1 MKLSIGVIFGGR
13 SLEHDLSVLTA
24 IQAMDN
30 IDKERYEVVPIYITK
45 DLTFYSGGMLRYIDS
60 YKDFRLIDRYAT
72 KVNLINKNGKFIL
85 QTTGLIKRVYK
96 EIHLA
101 FPMVHGKY
109 TEDGSIVG
117 YLETLGIP
125 IVGSDIYSSSLCQ
138 DKVFTK
144 EVLNG
149 NDIPVVDYVYFS
161 DSDYKLDKED
171 IFKKI
176 EELSYPLIIK
186 PARLGSG
193 IGIEIVNRKEEL
205 ESSIEKAMK
214 NDERVLVEEYI
225 ADRREF
231 NMAVLL
237 SKGKLI
243 GSVIEEIIKDE
254 PCNYYDK
261 YRKDNEDDT
270 FKRIFPADISKTLT
284 EEIEKTSKK
293 TYKVLALSGVARIDY
308 VYDNKKKKLYVNEVN
323 TIPNFFSHHLFDDK
337 NIDYREL
344 LGIMIKEA
352 IDKIHKEN
360 DMVKDIEDN
369 LFNKVTTKDIKEMK
383 QYVWIYQRGNKRNRT

>member
-369 LFNKVTTKDIKEMK
+369 LFNKVTTKDIREMK
-383 QYVWIYQRGNKRNRT
+383 

>member
-369 LFNKVTTKDIKEMK
+369 LFNKVTTKD
-383 QYVWIYQRGNKRNRT
+383 VWIYQWGNKRNRT

>member
-24 IQAMDN
+24 IQAMNN

-125 IVGSDIYSSSLCQ
+125 VVGSDIYSSSLCQ

-176 EELSYPLIIK
+176 EKLSYPLIIK

-270 FKRIFPADISKTLT
+270 FKRIFPADISKALT

-293 TYKVLALSGVARIDY
+293 TYKVLALSGVARVDY

-383 QYVWIYQRGNKRNRT
+383 

>member
-308 VYDNKKKKLYVNEVN
+308 VYDNKKKKLYVNKVN

-383 QYVWIYQRGNKRNRT
+383 

>member
-13 SLEHDLSVLTA
+13 SLEHDLSVPTA

-45 DLTFYSGGMLRYIDS
+45 DLTFYSGGMLRYLDS

-383 QYVWIYQRGNKRNRT
+383 

>member
-284 EEIEKTSKK
+284 EEIENTSKK

-383 QYVWIYQRGNKRNRT
+383 

>member
-1 MKLSIGVIFGGR
+1 
-13 SLEHDLSVLTA
+13 
-24 IQAMDN
+24 MDN

-360 DMVKDIEDN
+360 DMVKDIDDN

-383 QYVWIYQRGNKRNRT
+383 

>member
-1 MKLSIGVIFGGR
+1 MKLSIGVIFGGN
-13 SLEHDLSVLTA
+13 SLEHELSILTA
-24 IQAMDN
+24 VQAMDN

-45 DLTFYSGGMLRYIDS
+45 DLTLYTGGMLRYIDS

-383 QYVWIYQRGNKRNRT
+383 

>member
-1 MKLSIGVIFGGR
+1 MKLSIGVIFGGN
-13 SLEHDLSVLTA
+13 SLEHELSILTA
-24 IQAMDN
+24 VQAMDN

-352 IDKIHKEN
+352 IDKIHKEAKMIHSN
-360 DMVKDIEDN
+360 DDQ
-369 LFNKVTTKDIKEMK
+369 LFKKVTSKDVRNMK
-383 QYVWIYQRGNKRNRT
+383 

>member
-30 IDKERYEVVPIYITK
+30 INKERYEVVPIYITK

-383 QYVWIYQRGNKRNRT
+383 

>member
-24 IQAMDN
+24 NQAMDN

-383 QYVWIYQRGNKRNRT
+383 

>member
-72 KVNLINKNGKFIL
+72 KVNLINKNGKLVL

-125 IVGSDIYSSSLCQ
+125 VVGSDIYSSSLCQ

-161 DSDYKLDKED
+161 DNDYKLDKED

-176 EELSYPLIIK
+176 EKLSYPLVIK

-225 ADRREF
+225 EDRREF

-270 FKRIFPADISKTLT
+270 FKRIFPADISKALT
-284 EEIEKTSKK
+284 DEIEKTSKK
-293 TYKVLALSGVARIDY
+293 TYKVLALSGVARVDY

-369 LFNKVTTKDIKEMK
+369 LFNKVTSKDIKGMK
-383 QYVWIYQRGNKRNRT
+383 

>member
-138 DKVFTK
+138 DKLFTK

-383 QYVWIYQRGNKRNRT
+383 

>member
-369 LFNKVTTKDIKEMK
+369 LFNKVTTKDIKDMK
-383 QYVWIYQRGNKRNRT
+383 

>member
-308 VYDNKKKKLYVNEVN
+308 VYDSKKRELYVNEVI
-323 TIPNFFSHHLFDDK
+323 TVANFFSHHLFDDK

-383 QYVWIYQRGNKRNRT
+383 

>member
-72 KVNLINKNGKFIL
+72 KVNLINKNGKFVL

-125 IVGSDIYSSSLCQ
+125 VVGSDIYSSSLCQ

-161 DSDYKLDKED
+161 DNDYKLDKED

-176 EELSYPLIIK
+176 EKLSYPLVIK

-225 ADRREF
+225 EDRREF

-270 FKRIFPADISKTLT
+270 FKRIFPADISKALT
-284 EEIEKTSKK
+284 DEIEKTSKK
-293 TYKVLALSGVARIDY
+293 TYKVLALSGVARVDY

-369 LFNKVTTKDIKEMK
+369 LFNKVTSKDIKGMK
-383 QYVWIYQRGNKRNRT
+383 

>member
-138 DKVFTK
+138 DKAFTK

-225 ADRREF
+225 ADRR
-231 NMAVLL
+231 
-237 SKGKLI
+237 
-243 GSVIEEIIKDE
+243 
-254 PCNYYDK
+254 
-261 YRKDNEDDT
+261 
-270 FKRIFPADISKTLT
+270 
-284 EEIEKTSKK
+284 
-293 TYKVLALSGVARIDY
+293 
-308 VYDNKKKKLYVNEVN
+308 
-323 TIPNFFSHHLFDDK
+323 
-337 NIDYREL
+337 
-344 LGIMIKEA
+344 
-352 IDKIHKEN
+352 
-360 DMVKDIEDN
+360 
-369 LFNKVTTKDIKEMK
+369 
-383 QYVWIYQRGNKRNRT
+383 

>member
-308 VYDNKKKKLYVNEVN
+308 EYDNKKKKLYVNEVN

-383 QYVWIYQRGNKRNRT
+383 

>member
-72 KVNLINKNGKFIL
+72 KVNLINKNGKFVL
-85 QTTGLIKRVYK
+85 QTTGLIKRAYK

-125 IVGSDIYSSSLCQ
+125 VVGSDIYSSSLCQ

-161 DSDYKLDKED
+161 DNDYKLDKED

-176 EELSYPLIIK
+176 EKLSYPLVIK

-225 ADRREF
+225 EDRREF

-270 FKRIFPADISKTLT
+270 FKRIFPADISKALT
-284 EEIEKTSKK
+284 DEIEKTSKK
-293 TYKVLALSGVARIDY
+293 TYKVLALSGVARVDY

-369 LFNKVTTKDIKEMK
+369 LFNKVTSKDIKGMK
-383 QYVWIYQRGNKRNRT
+383 

>member
-1 MKLSIGVIFGGR
+1 MKLSIGVIFGGK

-85 QTTGLIKRVYK
+85 QTTGLVKRVYK

-109 TEDGSIVG
+109 TEDGSIIG

-125 IVGSDIYSSSLCQ
+125 VVGSDIYSSSLCQ
-138 DKVFTK
+138 DKIFTK
-144 EVLNG
+144 EILNG

-161 DSDYKLDKED
+161 DTEYKLDKEE

-176 EELSYPLIIK
+176 DKLSYPLIIK

-193 IGIEIVNRKEEL
+193 IGIEIATRKEEL
-205 ESSIEKAMK
+205 ESSIEKVMK

-243 GSVIEEIIKDE
+243 GSVIEEIIKDD

-270 FKRIFPADISKTLT
+270 FKRIFPADISKALT
-284 EEIEKTSKK
+284 EEIEKTSKN
-293 TYKVLALSGVARIDY
+293 TYKVLALSGVARVDY
-308 VYDNKKKKLYVNEVN
+308 VYDTKKKKLYVNEVN

-369 LFNKVTTKDIKEMK
+369 LFKKVTSKDIKEMK
-383 QYVWIYQRGNKRNRT
+383 

>member
-60 YKDFRLIDRYAT
+60 YKDFRLIGRYAT

-383 QYVWIYQRGNKRNRT
+383 

>member
-60 YKDFRLIDRYAT
+60 YKDFRLIDRYAI
-72 KVNLINKNGKFIL
+72 KVNLINKNGKFVL

-125 IVGSDIYSSSLCQ
+125 VVGSDIYSSSLCQ

-161 DSDYKLDKED
+161 DNDYKLDKED

-176 EELSYPLIIK
+176 EKLSYPLVIK

-225 ADRREF
+225 EDRREF

-293 TYKVLALSGVARIDY
+293 TYKVLALSGVARVDY

-369 LFNKVTTKDIKEMK
+369 LFNKVTSKDIKGMK
-383 QYVWIYQRGNKRNRT
+383 

>member
-369 LFNKVTTKDIKEMK
+369 LFNKVTTKDIKGMK
-383 QYVWIYQRGNKRNRT
+383 

>member
-125 IVGSDIYSSSLCQ
+125 VVGSDIYSSSLCQ

-284 EEIEKTSKK
+284 EEIEKISKK

-383 QYVWIYQRGNKRNRT
+383 

>member
-1 MKLSIGVIFGGR
+1 MKLNIGVIFGGK
-13 SLEHDLSVLTA
+13 SLEHELSIITA
-24 IQAMDN
+24 LQAMDN

-72 KVNLINKNGKFIL
+72 KVNLINKNGKFVL
-85 QTTGLIKRVYK
+85 QTTGLIKRAYK

-125 IVGSDIYSSSLCQ
+125 VVGSDIYSSSLCQ

-161 DSDYKLDKED
+161 DNDYKLDKED

-176 EELSYPLIIK
+176 EKLSYPLVIK

-225 ADRREF
+225 EDRREF

-270 FKRIFPADISKTLT
+270 FKRIFPADISKALT
-284 EEIEKTSKK
+284 DEIEKTSKK
-293 TYKVLALSGVARIDY
+293 TYKVLALSGVARVDY

-369 LFNKVTTKDIKEMK
+369 LFNKVTSKDIKGMK
-383 QYVWIYQRGNKRNRT
+383 

>member
-323 TIPNFFSHHLFDDK
+323 TIPNFFSHHLFDE
-337 NIDYREL
+337 NHIDYREL

-383 QYVWIYQRGNKRNRT
+383 

>member
-60 YKDFRLIDRYAT
+60 YKDFRLIDRYAK

-109 TEDGSIVG
+109 TEDGSIIG

-125 IVGSDIYSSSLCQ
+125 VVGSDIYSSSLCQ

-176 EELSYPLIIK
+176 EGLSYPLIIK

-293 TYKVLALSGVARIDY
+293 TYKVLALSGVARVDY

-383 QYVWIYQRGNKRNRT
+383 